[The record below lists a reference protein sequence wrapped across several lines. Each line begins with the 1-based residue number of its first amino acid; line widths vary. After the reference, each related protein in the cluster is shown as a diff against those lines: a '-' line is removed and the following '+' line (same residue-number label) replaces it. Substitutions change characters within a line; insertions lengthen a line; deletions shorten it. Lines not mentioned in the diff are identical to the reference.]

1 MSKNVEVQKGTG
13 GNMMIL
19 AIIIGLVFLI
29 CMADNAGGSGVSA
42 AKQKQGWGGRCNGD
56 CENCP
61 PHYGYRYG
69 RYYYGHDHHHGCEF
83 GGNRGGGS
91 MD

>member
-1 MSKNVEVQKGTG
+1 MQKGKG
-13 GNMMIL
+13 DVMLFIIVFIL
-19 AIIIGLVFLI
+19 TIVFL
-29 CMADNAGGSGVSA
+29 CTFEPGSHESHDENRRPEPE
-42 AKQKQGWGGRCNGD
+42 KTGWGGRCNGD

-91 MD
+91 ID